1 MIKKLK
7 RIFDKKSLIKIYFLI
22 IGLVFLALLE
32 TLSIGSIPLFISFI
46 INPDLFID
54 KLSDL
59 AFVPSILLELMLSY
73 KSLFF
78 INLLV
83 IILFISKNVYFA
95 FITYYQGYVL
105 RDIIFKVS
113 NKLFSLYMFSGYES
127 ISQNNSSSILNNLT
141 NEVSQCFAFLNS
153 LALIL
158 RESVVLLL
166 LLSIVFL
173 LSPFMTSLIF
183 IIFLLI
189 SVIYFFIL
197 KKKLNEIGINAIRFK
212 KEFLQSI
219 NEALGLFTDAKLLN
233 KENHFIDNFKS
244 KNFGANKTQHLR
256 SFLTAMPRPIL
267 EVASV
272 TILLGLTVF
281 LFNNNVSTASI
292 IPTLTLITVIA
303 LRLIP
308 AFNVITSSITRMRSF
323 YPSLDLIDQEFQK
336 FQQKQQYI
344 PNFKENLNIKFDKQ
358 LEFNKNIIEIRN
370 FSFSYNVNNKKIFDK
385 QEIFI
390 KQNKFISIIG
400 ESGSGKS
407 TLIMIILGLLK
418 PTEGNVSYHSKIID
432 NNTNRPNIGYVP
444 QSIFLKD
451 DTIKN
456 NIALG
461 LDEKNINEEKVKEVI
476 KLSQLNDFICSLD
489 KGIETVVGERG
500 SQLSGGQIQRIG
512 LARALYNE
520 PEVLILDEA
529 TNALD
534 IKTEKIID
542 LLLPMRNKKTVIM
555 ITHRTWD
562 METFDHI
569 IEVKNGKLFQIK

>member
-1 MIKKLK
+1 
-7 RIFDKKSLIKIYFLI
+7 
-22 IGLVFLALLE
+22 
-32 TLSIGSIPLFISFI
+32 
-46 INPDLFID
+46 
-54 KLSDL
+54 
-59 AFVPSILLELMLSY
+59 
-73 KSLFF
+73 
-78 INLLV
+78 
-83 IILFISKNVYFA
+83 
-95 FITYYQGYVL
+95 
-105 RDIIFKVS
+105 
-113 NKLFSLYMFSGYES
+113 
-127 ISQNNSSSILNNLT
+127 
-141 NEVSQCFAFLNS
+141 
-153 LALIL
+153 
-158 RESVVLLL
+158 
-166 LLSIVFL
+166 
-173 LSPFMTSLIF
+173 
-183 IIFLLI
+183 
-189 SVIYFFIL
+189 
-197 KKKLNEIGINAIRFK
+197 
-212 KEFLQSI
+212 
-219 NEALGLFTDAKLLN
+219 
-233 KENHFIDNFKS
+233 
-244 KNFGANKTQHLR
+244 
-256 SFLTAMPRPIL
+256 MPRPIL

-461 LDEKNINEEKVKEVI
+461 LDENINEEKVKEVI

-489 KGIETVVGERG
+489 KGIETVVGERV

-534 IKTEKIID
+534 IKTEKK
-542 LLLPMRNKKTVIM
+542 LLIYCFL
-555 ITHRTWD
+555 
-562 METFDHI
+562 
-569 IEVKNGKLFQIK
+569 